1 MKGKSRN
8 PRFYRCED
16 APPLRLT
23 ARDSEIL
30 RLVAKHRML
39 RSTHVLSAIPGS
51 RQNVLRRLQRLYH
64 HQYLDRPRAQIEY
77 YARGSDPITYCLG
90 KKGLELATRQAS
102 APGAFPSAMAGSV
115 KPQFM
120 RHTLLVAE
128 IMLKIEKDCA
138 ADGSA
143 EFIDEDK
150 LRGKIVGSQAFVDP
164 FAWNVTAAVQ
174 GANKSIGVRPDRA
187 FSLSAPNG
195 IPVLLFLEADRGTMP
210 VTRSDFEQNS
220 LYKKMLGYYETW
232 RQEERRRRFGFQ
244 RFLVLFVLENP
255 GRASNALRANMKFNG
270 GRGSGLFAFASARAL
285 AGADSALRAPVIT
298 GRERH
303 STLLELI
310 ADRPSTPRPD
320 TASLP
325 GMV

>member
-8 PRFYRCED
+8 PRFYRRED

-30 RLVAKHRML
+30 RLVARHRML

-77 YARGSDPITYCLG
+77 YARGSEPITYCLG
-90 KKGLELATRQAS
+90 KKGWELAMRQAS
-102 APGAFPSAMAGSV
+102 AAGTFPSAMAGAV
-115 KPQFM
+115 RPQFM

-128 IMLKIEKDCA
+128 IMLKIERDCA

-143 EFIDEDK
+143 EFMDEDK
-150 LRGKIVGSQAFVDP
+150 LRGKIVGAQAFADP
-164 FAWNVTAAVQ
+164 FAWNVTVTVQ
-174 GANKSIGVRPDRA
+174 GARKSIGVRPDRA
-187 FSLSAPNG
+187 FSLSAPDEV
-195 IPVLLFLEADRGTMP
+195 PVLFFLEADRGTMP

-232 RQEERRRRFGFQ
+232 RQEEHRRMFGFQ

-255 GRASNALRANMKFNG
+255 GRTSNALRANKKLNG
-270 GRGSGLFAFASARAL
+270 GSGSGLFAFVSARTFTS
-285 AGADSALRAPVIT
+285 ADSALRAPVVT

-310 ADRPSTPRPD
+310 AERPSAPRPD
-320 TASLP
+320 TASLS